1 MEINLIKTL
10 SGLVPSDP
18 DSEGWYNKLK
28 VGSTVHSEFK
38 LYRNPKFH
46 RRYFALLKIGF
57 DNWIPS
63 EINSKYGVPEK
74 NFTRFRKDVAILCG
88 YYKNVIRFDGTSRI
102 EAESISFSN
111 MEETEFQKL
120 YNSTIDLFINNIYGT
135 SLDADGLN
143 EIVNKYLQF
152 A

>member
-28 VGSTVHSEFK
+28 VGNVVHADFK
-38 LYRNPKFH
+38 KYRHPLFH
-46 RRYFALLKIGF
+46 RKYFALLNIGF
-57 DNWIPS
+57 SNWQPG
-63 EINSKYGVPEK
+63 EINSKYGIPEK
-74 NFTRFRKDVAILCG
+74 NFERFRKDVAILCG
-88 YYKNVIRFDGTSRI
+88 YYKNVIRFDGTTRI
-102 EAESISFSN
+102 EAESISFSK
-111 MEETEFQKL
+111 MDQEQFETL
-120 YNSTIDLFINNIYGT
+120 YSKTIDLFINNIYGS

-143 EIVNKYLQF
+143 DIVNKYLTF

>member
-1 MEINLIKTL
+1 MEINLVKTL

-18 DSEGWYNKLK
+18 DSEVWYNKLK
-28 VGSTVHSEFK
+28 AGDIVHAGFK
-38 LYRNPKFH
+38 KYRHPVFH
-46 RRYFALLKIGF
+46 RKYFALLKIGYE
-57 DNWIPS
+57 NWIPG